1 MLNMFELLLPL
12 ILIALISLPLV
23 DVFRGKKSVSVA
35 KRRMITH
42 VCFFFAIVL
51 GTVFFS
57 ATKAYAAGADDVTMK
72 MAGSIGQG
80 LGFIAAALATGLS
93 ALGAGIAVAAAAPAA
108 IGAFSENE
116 KNFGKSMIFVALGEG
131 VAIYGL
137 LISIFIIFMKL

>member
-23 DVFRGKKSVSVA
+23 NVFRGKKSVSVA

-57 ATKAYAAGADDVTMK
+57 ATKAYAVGADDVTMK